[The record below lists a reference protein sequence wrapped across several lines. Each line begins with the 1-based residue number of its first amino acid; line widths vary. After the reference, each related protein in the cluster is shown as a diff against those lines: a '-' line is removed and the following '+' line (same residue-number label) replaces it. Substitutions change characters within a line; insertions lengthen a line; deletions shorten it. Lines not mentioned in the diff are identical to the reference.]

1 MKGLPRRPRRLSSLA
16 DHAVAEKQEYLAVPY
31 EDEKGIS
38 ERGEIEPAI
47 SISSLDTKFF

>member
-1 MKGLPRRPRRLSSLA
+1 MKVLPRRPRRVA
-16 DHAVAEKQEYLAVPY
+16 QTHAGAEKQKKYLAVPY